1 MPHHRERACAM
12 KAAVIPEAHV
22 VEVREIDR
30 PSPGPGEAL
39 VKVEAV
45 GVCGSDLHAY
55 EGTQPFFQYPEI
67 GGHEVVGE
75 VVEMVPHEEEAR
87 EIPGRRHVR
96 PLREGARVVLD
107 PSIPCGRCYPCRTG
121 RYNCCENMRVLGV
134 HAPGAFAEFMVAPV
148 GCLHAIPESIS
159 ADAAVMAEPLS
170 IGVQSSTRGRVTM
183 EDTVLVIGA
192 GTIGLSVLQV
202 CKARGARVAVSD
214 LSEGR
219 LSLANEMGADVTVN
233 PQSDDPRDALDEFS
247 GGSGP
252 AVVIE
257 AVGTPKTVQQ
267 ALDVVAASG
276 RVIMLGLC
284 TEEICI
290 EGALMVRKELDFL
303 GSRLHGGTLPQAI
316 SLIEANEVHPEKLVT
331 HHMRLSDLERA
342 FELMIAEPD
351 TTLKVILTP

>member
-1 MPHHRERACAM
+1 M
-12 KAAVIPEAHV
+12 KAAVITEPHTVDFRE
-22 VEVREIDR
+22 VER
-30 PSPGPGEAL
+30 PTPGPGEAL
-39 VKVEAV
+39 VEVEAV

-67 GGHEVVGE
+67 GGHEVVGTI
-75 VVEMVPHEEEAR
+75 VEIVPDENESAR
-87 EIPGRRHVR
+87 ILGRRQLR
-96 PLREGARVVLD
+96 PPQEGGRVVLD
-107 PSIPCGRCYPCRTG
+107 PSMPCGQCYPCRTG
-121 RYNCCENMRVLGV
+121 RYNCCEKMRVLGV
-134 HAPGAFAEFMVAPV
+134 HAPGAFAQYMVAPL
-148 GCLHAIPESIS
+148 GCLHPISEDVS

-202 CKARGARVAVSD
+202 CKSRGARVAVSD

-219 LSLANEMGADVTVN
+219 LDLAREIGANAAVN
-233 PQSDDPRDALDEFS
+233 PAEGDLREALDDFS

-252 AVVIE
+252 SVVIE
-257 AVGTPKTVQQ
+257 AVGTPNTVRQ
-267 ALDVVAASG
+267 ALEVVAASG
-276 RVIMLGLC
+276 RVVMLGLC
-284 TEEICI
+284 SEDICI

-316 SLIEANEVHPEKLVT
+316 SLIEDGEAHPEKLVT
-331 HHMRLSDLERA
+331 HHMRLDDLERA
-342 FELMIAEPD
+342 FKLMIDKPD